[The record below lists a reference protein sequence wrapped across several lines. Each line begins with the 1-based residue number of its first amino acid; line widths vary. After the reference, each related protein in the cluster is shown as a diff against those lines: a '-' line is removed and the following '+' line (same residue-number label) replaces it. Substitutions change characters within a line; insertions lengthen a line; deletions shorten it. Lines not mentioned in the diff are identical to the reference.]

1 MSTPESPLSS
11 QDIARIIGH
20 MNEDHADSVLAYAQH
35 FGRLPEASAAQIVKL
50 DADSLT
56 MNAQIGN
63 DSKTIKVPFG
73 HSLESAHDAHM
84 TMVQMSKAAK
94 RALADKA

>member
-1 MSTPESPLSS
+1 MSTTKSPLSNE
-11 QDIARIIGH
+11 DILRIVTH
-20 MNEDHADSVLAYAQH
+20 MNEDHSDSVLAYAQH
-35 FGRLPEASAAQIVKL
+35 FGRLPEASAAQIVTL

-63 DSKTIKVPFG
+63 DSRTIKVPFG
-73 HSLESAHDAHM
+73 HTLESAHDAHM

-94 RALADKA
+94 RALANQA